1 MTQWLD
7 WARQYPL
14 VTPPVVADSVAAVQS
29 LVAASHAVRPIGAGH
44 SFAPLL
50 TGGGT
55 LLSLD
60 GHTGIERI
68 DRDRRRARVR
78 AGSRIHELTAAL
90 HEEGLTLRNLGDI
103 DRQTIAGATA
113 TATHGT
119 GRDLPCLSAEIRGLE
134 LVRADGAVVEI
145 DADHE
150 LLPAARVSLGALGVV
165 TAVDLEVVP
174 AHRLHR
180 RTWSEPLESIL
191 ETAPHRWAAH
201 RNFEFFYVPH
211 SDHGVCVAH
220 DVTEAPI
227 RPGPATDDDAALE
240 ALRWARTLLSWAPA
254 VRRRI
259 ILREMARRPVED
271 AVDFSWRLLAHS
283 RTMRFREM
291 EYHLPVAEALPALGE
306 VVRRVERDRP
316 EVFFPI
322 EVRQTAG
329 DDGWI
334 SPFGDGPRISIAV
347 HVWHRDDHAF
357 LYDLLEPLFLAAGG
371 RPHWGKLHSLSYDR
385 LAALY
390 PRFADFAALRESW
403 DPTGKFLNDH
413 LARMFDCAHARC

>member
-1 MTQWLD
+1 MAQWLD

-14 VTPPVVADSVAAVQS
+14 VTPPVVADSLTAVQV
-29 LVAASHAVRPIGAGH
+29 LVAGSDAVRPMGAGH

-55 LLSLD
+55 LLSLA

-68 DRDRRRARVR
+68 DHARRRARVR
-78 AGSRIHELTAAL
+78 AGSRIHQLSAAL
-90 HEEGLTLRNLGDI
+90 HEEGLALRNLGDI

-119 GRDLPCLSAEIRGLE
+119 GRDLPCLSAEIRGLQI
-134 LVRADGAVVEI
+134 VRADGEVVELG
-145 DADHE
+145 ADHD

-180 RTWSEPLESIL
+180 RTWSEPLASIL
-191 ETAPHRWAAH
+191 ETAPDRWAEH

-211 SDHGVCVAH
+211 SDHGVCVSH
-220 DVTEAPI
+220 DITEAPV
-227 RPGPATDDDAALE
+227 RRGPTADDDAALR

-259 ILREMARRPVED
+259 ILREMARLPVED
-271 AVDFSWRLLAHS
+271 AVDFSWRLLTHS

-291 EYHLPVAEALPALGE
+291 EYHLPVAAALPAVRE
-306 VVRRVERDRP
+306 VVQRIERDRP

-347 HVWHRDDHAF
+347 HVWERDDHAF

-371 RPHWGKLHSLSYDR
+371 RPHWGKLHSLSHDR

-390 PRFADFAALRESW
+390 PRFADFAALREAW
-403 DPTGKFLNDH
+403 DPTGKFLNAH
-413 LARMFDCAHARC
+413 LARMFGHDHDRF